1 MIFYKKYYIIYIEN
15 KKGGL
20 CMSYYDEFARGSI
33 YDDWYDFFD
42 ENSWDDNDLGIF
54 PSVYDDVDFPDEAE
68 LPF

>member
-1 MIFYKKYYIIYIEN
+1 
-15 KKGGL
+15 
-20 CMSYYDEFARGSI
+20 MSYYDEFARGSI

>member
-1 MIFYKKYYIIYIEN
+1 
-15 KKGGL
+15 
-20 CMSYYDEFARGSI
+20 MSYYDEFIRSSV
-33 YDDWYDFFD
+33 YDDWYGDFNDFD